1 MDFVTLAKD
10 YGFDLDGKIFKAFAE
25 YLYGENQKMDL
36 TAAKT
41 LDEIYIKHILDS
53 LSPLKVY
60 DIKKDAKVIDIGC
73 GAGFPGIPMRL
84 ARPDIKLTCL
94 DSLNKRIDFI
104 ADFARKNNLENIEPI
119 SARAEELAFD
129 KDYRESYDV
138 AVSRAVAPLNKLIE
152 LALPYVKT
160 GGVFISLKGMK
171 AKEEADE
178 AQNAINILG
187 GRLSAIE
194 NCGFKDDMSGHSAV
208 IIEKVSPTPENYPR
222 RFSKISKKPL

>member
-10 YGFDLDGKIFKAFAE
+10 YGFEVDEKIFKAFAE
-25 YLYGENQKMDL
+25 YLYAENQKMDL
-36 TAAKT
+36 TAAKN

-60 DIKKDAKVIDIGC
+60 DVKKDAKIIDIGC

-94 DSLNKRIDFI
+94 DSLNKRIEFI
-104 ADFARKNNLENIEPI
+104 DSFKKKYALDNIEPL
-119 SARAEELAFD
+119 SARAEELALD
-129 KDYRESYDV
+129 KSYRESYDV

-152 LALPYVKT
+152 LALPFVKT
-160 GGVFISLKGMK
+160 GGVFISLKGIK
-171 AKEEADE
+171 ASEEVNE

-187 GRLSAIE
+187 GRLLSIE
-194 NCGFKDDMSGHSAV
+194 NCGFKDDMSGHTAV
-208 IIEKVSPTPENYPR
+208 IIEKISPTPENYPR